1 MWYIILLFI
10 PIFYYIYSLRQR
22 IASGLQNELK
32 LFNHISALEAKMTE
46 LTDEISGYKDQNSRM
61 EDMQRRLLTEQERM
75 SDSQSKQEQQIA
87 KRANEIAEAYLQKE
101 EKRIRADAVEKS
113 KSVVQGK
120 VTENLIPYF
129 DVCKYNPRDMRFFG
143 SPLDFIIFDG
153 LDEGVMR
160 KIVFVEVKTGKSK
173 LSGREKL
180 VKKCITDKLIEYEI
194 WTI

>member
-1 MWYIILLFI
+1 M
-10 PIFYYIYSLRQR
+10 S
-22 IASGLQNELK
+22 EL
-32 LFNHISALEAKMTE
+32 S
-46 LTDEISGYKDQNSRM
+46 DEIIGYEAQNKRM
-61 EDMQRRLLTEQERM
+61 NDMQSRLLKEQERL
-75 SDSQSKQEQQIA
+75 SESQSKQDQQISL
-87 KRANEIAEAYLQKE
+87 RANQIAEAYLQKE

-113 KSVVQGK
+113 RSVVQGK

-153 LDEGVMR
+153 LDEGTMR

-180 VKKCITDKLIEYEI
+180 VKNCIDQKLIEYEI